1 MYQHLA
7 SLGGAVRNT
16 LASEPDELKE
26 PGFESGNL
34 ESAIDC
40 GPRRP
45 PRARGATLHAADAAP
60 PAPSCEQ
67 KARIRLTANF
77 KAFVRTASP
86 ALTSRE
92 LRGAPKS
99 RRRVR
104 VSRA

>member
-34 ESAIDC
+34 ERNRLR
-40 GPRRP
+40 PPPRP
-45 PRARGATLHAADAAP
+45 PRPRGATLHAADAAP

-67 KARIRLTANF
+67 NARTRLTANF
-77 KAFVRTASP
+77 KAFVRTASL
-86 ALTSRE
+86 ALISRE
-92 LRGAPKS
+92 LGGRQSLGA
-99 RRRVR
+99 
-104 VSRA
+104 A